1 MHSNLKILA
10 INITLRSLVIG
21 YVWIDLLNKWE
32 NEICD
37 HDDAVESFNEN
48 GHIYFQL

>member
-1 MHSNLKILA
+1 MENWKTGNGELGNEK
-10 INITLRSLVIG
+10 LRN
-21 YVWIDLLNKWE
+21 WAKRMNKWE